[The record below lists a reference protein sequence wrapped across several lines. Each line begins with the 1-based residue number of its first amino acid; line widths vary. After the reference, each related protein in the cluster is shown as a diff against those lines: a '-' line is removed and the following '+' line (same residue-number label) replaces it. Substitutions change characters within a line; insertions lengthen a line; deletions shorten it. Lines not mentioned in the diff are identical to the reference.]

1 MDNSTID
8 FTAIWQQRKADQPNI
23 DELLNKFNR
32 FKKNNLKKLIISN
45 VLLITTIVFTILIWY
60 KYQPQYLTTKI
71 GIVLVILA
79 MIIFLLVY
87 NKQFSSFNKIDDTQT
102 INDYLKSL
110 TELKTKQKYIQTTML
125 SLYFIMLSLGIGLYL
140 YEYTLMMT
148 RFFMIFVYGITLTW
162 IGFNWF
168 YIRPKIIKK
177 QQVKLDELINT
188 FETVKKQLNKG

>member
-148 RFFMIFVYGITLTW
+148 IFWTIFVYGITLTW

-188 FETVKKQLNKG
+188 FEAVKKQLSKG

>member
-1 MDNSTID
+1 MDNSNID
-8 FTAIWQQRKADQPNI
+8 FTAIWQQQKVVEPNI
-23 DELLNKFNR
+23 DELQDKLNR
-32 FKKNNLKKLIISN
+32 FKKNNLKKLIFSN
-45 VLLITTIVFTILIWY
+45 ILLITTIVFVIFIWY

-79 MIIFLLVY
+79 MAIFLLVY

-102 INDYLKSL
+102 ISNYLKSL

-125 SLYFIMLSLGIGLYL
+125 SMYFIMLSLGIGLYM

-148 RFFMIFVYGITLTW
+148 IFWAIFAYGITLTW

-168 YIRPKIIKK
+168 YIRPKIIKR
-177 QQVKLDELINT
+177 QQAKLDELISK
-188 FETVKKQLNKG
+188 FEAVNNQLNRE

>member
-148 RFFMIFVYGITLTW
+148 IFFMIFVYGITLTW

-188 FETVKKQLNKG
+188 FEAVKKQLSKG

>member
-8 FTAIWQQRKADQPNI
+8 FTAIWQQQKAAQPNL
-23 DELLNKFNR
+23 DELQNKFNR
-32 FKKNNLKKLIISN
+32 FKKNKLKKRIISN
-45 VLLITTIVFTILIWY
+45 VLLLTTIVLTIFIWY

-79 MIIFLLVY
+79 MVVFLSVY
-87 NKQFSSFNKIDDTQT
+87 NKQSSSLNKIDDTQT
-102 INDYLKSL
+102 SNDYVKSL

-148 RFFMIFVYGITLTW
+148 IFWAIFVYGITLTW

-177 QQVKLDELINT
+177 QQVKLDELIHA
-188 FETVKKQLNKG
+188 FEAVKKQLNKG

>member
-1 MDNSTID
+1 MDNSNID
-8 FTAIWQQRKADQPNI
+8 FTAIWQQQKVVELNI
-23 DELLNKFNR
+23 DELQDKLNR
-32 FKKNNLKKLIISN
+32 FKKNNLKKLIFSN
-45 VLLITTIVFTILIWY
+45 ILLITTIVFVIFIWY

-79 MIIFLLVY
+79 MAIFLLVY

-102 INDYLKSL
+102 ISNYLKSL

-125 SLYFIMLSLGIGLYL
+125 NMYFIMLSLGIGLYM

-148 RFFMIFVYGITLTW
+148 IFWAFFAYGITLTW

-168 YIRPKIIKK
+168 YIRPKTIKR
-177 QQVKLDELINT
+177 QQAKLDELISK
-188 FETVKKQLNKG
+188 FEAVNNQLNRE

>member
-110 TELKTKQKYIQTTML
+110 TELKTKQKYTQTTML

>member
-8 FTAIWQQRKADQPNI
+8 FTAIWQQQKADQPNL

-32 FKKNNLKKLIISN
+32 FKKNKLKKRIVAN
-45 VLLITTIVFTILIWY
+45 VLLLTTIVLTIFIWY

-79 MIIFLLVY
+79 MVIFLSVY

-102 INDYLKSL
+102 INGYLKSL

-148 RFFMIFVYGITLTW
+148 IFWAIFVYGITLTW

-168 YIRPKIIKK
+168 YIRPKTIKK
-177 QQVKLDELINT
+177 QQVQLDELINT
-188 FETVKKQLNKG
+188 FEAVKKQLNKG

>member
-8 FTAIWQQRKADQPNI
+8 FTAIWQQQKAAQPNL
-23 DELLNKFNR
+23 DELQNKFNR
-32 FKKNNLKKLIISN
+32 FKKNKLKKRIISN
-45 VLLITTIVFTILIWY
+45 VLLLTTIVLTIFIWY

-79 MIIFLLVY
+79 MVVFLSVY
-87 NKQFSSFNKIDDTQT
+87 NKQSSSLNKIDDTQT
-102 INDYLKSL
+102 SNDYVKSL

-140 YEYTLMMT
+140 YEYTVMMT
-148 RFFMIFVYGITLTW
+148 IFWAIFVYGITLTW

-177 QQVKLDELINT
+177 QQVKLDELIHA
-188 FETVKKQLNKG
+188 FEAVKKQLNKG

>member
-71 GIVLVILA
+71 GIALVILA

-87 NKQFSSFNKIDDTQT
+87 NKQFASFNKIDDTQT

-148 RFFMIFVYGITLTW
+148 IFWAIFVYGITLTW

-188 FETVKKQLNKG
+188 FEAVKKQLSKG

>member
-8 FTAIWQQRKADQPNI
+8 FTAIWQQQKADQPNI

-32 FKKNNLKKLIISN
+32 FKKNKLKKRIVAN
-45 VLLITTIVFTILIWY
+45 VLLITTIVLTIFIWY

-79 MIIFLLVY
+79 MVIFLSVY
-87 NKQFSSFNKIDDTQT
+87 NKQFSSFNTIDNTQT

-148 RFFMIFVYGITLTW
+148 IFWAIFVYGITLTW

-168 YIRPKIIKK
+168 YIRPKTIKK
-177 QQVKLDELINT
+177 QQVQLDELINT
-188 FETVKKQLNKG
+188 FEAVKKQLNKG

>member
-8 FTAIWQQRKADQPNI
+8 FTAIWQQQKAAQPNI
-23 DELLNKFNR
+23 DELQNKFNR

-45 VLLITTIVFTILIWY
+45 ILLITTIVLTIFIWY

-71 GIVLVILA
+71 GIVLIILA
-79 MIIFLLVY
+79 MAIFLLVY

-125 SLYFIMLSLGIGLYL
+125 SLYFIMLSLGIGFYL

-148 RFFMIFVYGITLTW
+148 LFWTIFAYGITLTW

-168 YIRPKIIKK
+168 YIRPKTIKK
-177 QQVKLDELINT
+177 QQVKLDELIHT
-188 FETVKKQLNKG
+188 FEAVKKQLSKG